1 MPEYKDIVAI
11 LATLVASFVGAWVAF
26 SLESQRRDRETRDRN
41 VGAGSRALYTIFNL
55 WNTLE
60 QYRKEALE
68 PCRGRAD
75 AWLNLAAH
83 PALSVGEHRFQ
94 ASDLQFL
101 LQSDHAQTYAGLFLE
116 EQRFALA
123 IQLIRIRSE
132 LVLNEVFPKMAAAGF
147 PVGRKVAQ
155 DDIEQVLGIDLTHK
169 LKEITA
175 SIYKNVDEDLLSLVA
190 RHDELRSAIKKL
202 YPNQKVIQV
211 VFSLP
216 QT

>member
-11 LATLVASFVGAWVAF
+11 LATLVAAFAGAWGAF
-26 SLESQRRDRETRDRN
+26 LLESQRRERETRDRN
-41 VGAGSRALYTIFNL
+41 VGAGSRGIYTIFNI

-68 PCRGRAD
+68 PYRGRPD

-83 PALSVGEHRFQ
+83 PALPVGEHRFQ
-94 ASDLQFL
+94 AGDLQFL
-101 LQSDHAQTYAGLFLE
+101 LQSEHAQTYAALFLE

-147 PVGRKVAQ
+147 TIGKNVSQ
-155 DDIEQVLGIDLTHK
+155 DEVEQALGIDLTHK

-175 SIYKNVDEDLLSLVA
+175 SIYKNVDEDLASLVA
-190 RHDELRSAIKKL
+190 LHEELRSAMKKL
-202 YPNQKVIQV
+202 YPSQKVIQV
-211 VFSLP
+211 VFALP
-216 QT
+216 EQ